1 MQSPQVKRKMC
12 QSLRRGN
19 YNILFFSKP
28 TKGKIYV
35 HFYHVALLYVLW
47 LLYNENDRHPV

>member
-35 HFYHVALLYVLW
+35 HFYYVALLYVLW